1 MPVTVR
7 GGDILFNDGTT
18 QSTAAVSLGSY
29 TAGDIYPAFVVNV
42 GGSSTSYTISPTKFI
57 MNSSGTVK
65 VRTAYSCADPY
76 GSNLTAYTRVFINGS
91 AVGSE
96 YSSYT
101 PTVYYAEQTFSV
113 NKGDVIQVGTRGAYN
128 GYQQSGR
135 IQVGTNSNL
144 TTNSLF
150 IVGPGS
156 SFM

>member
-18 QSTAAVSLGSY
+18 QTTAASSLGSY
-29 TAGDIYPAFVVNV
+29 TAGDIYPAFAVNV
-42 GGSSTSYTISPTKFI
+42 SGYSTSYTISPTKFI

-76 GSNLTAYTRVFINGS
+76 GSNLRAYTRVFINGS

-96 YSSYT
+96 YSTYT

-113 NKGDVIQVGTRGAYN
+113 NKGDVIQVGTRGDYN
-128 GYQQSGR
+128 GYSQSGR

-144 TTNSLF
+144 TANSLF
-150 IVGPGS
+150 VVGPGS